1 MNGIIIVNKEKGF
14 TSHDVVAKLRGIL
27 HFKKIGHT
35 GTLDPDA
42 TGVLPVCVGK
52 ATKVC
57 SLLTEKDKTYVAE
70 VKLGVTT
77 NTLDLTGE
85 VLSLSPVSV
94 TEEQLGMVLKEF
106 SGEIEQVPPMYSA
119 VKVNG
124 KRLYELARQGK
135 EVERQARKVVIH
147 DLTLKEAAL
156 QRNEFTIEV
165 TCSKGT
171 YIRSLCHDIGER
183 LGCGAA
189 MKSLVRTRVGK
200 YRLMDAMTL
209 AEIEERVKT
218 SPASAGDLLMPV
230 DSAFSQYGSCH
241 VSEKGMKFLQ
251 NGNKVSSRLCCYIPM
266 REGTAPDSGNG
277 TEDGTKGGSDI
288 AEDGEIV
295 RMYGTDGAFYAI
307 YRYEEKD
314 AMYHIIKMF
323 H

>member
-94 TEEQLGMVLKEF
+94 TEEQLGMVLEEF

-124 KRLYELARQGK
+124 KRLYVFRHSKKRRAPLRPGPPG
-135 EVERQARKVVIH
+135 
-147 DLTLKEAAL
+147 
-156 QRNEFTIEV
+156 QRG
-165 TCSKGT
+165 GT
-171 YIRSLCHDIGER
+171 PGE
-183 LGCGAA
+183 
-189 MKSLVRTRVGK
+189 
-200 YRLMDAMTL
+200 
-209 AEIEERVKT
+209 E
-218 SPASAGDLLMPV
+218 
-230 DSAFSQYGSCH
+230 
-241 VSEKGMKFLQ
+241 
-251 NGNKVSSRLCCYIPM
+251 SSDP
-266 REGTAPDSGNG
+266 
-277 TEDGTKGGSDI
+277 
-288 AEDGEIV
+288 
-295 RMYGTDGAFYAI
+295 
-307 YRYEEKD
+307 
-314 AMYHIIKMF
+314 
-323 H
+323 